1 MLNESYETMP
11 KRILVGRLADANRET
26 ERAVVTLDAS
36 GRIAEIA
43 AWTDATHSEQGDLEM
58 PDALLVPGF
67 IDIHIHGGAGRY
79 LMEGTEDA
87 LEAVAVH
94 LAKHGVTG
102 FLSTTV
108 TAPWEPMRQAAIV
121 AARAARS
128 SENGRNGAAVLGCHL
143 EGPYIN
149 PARKGA
155 QPEQFICSPSIEEL
169 EHQLGD
175 DLDQVR
181 IMTLASEM
189 EGALPL
195 IHHLSERGIIASLG
209 HTDATYEQV
218 IKAIAAGAKHT
229 THTYNAMRPQTGRE
243 PGVVGAVLAH
253 PELTAE
259 LIWDNI
265 HVHPANCRALIAA
278 KGSEGVILVSDGIP
292 GAGMPDQYRFS
303 LGEQTILISDGSA
316 RLPDGT
322 LAGSVLTLDRAFAN
336 ASRYTLSQRSAMSSR
351 NAAVSLGLGTR
362 KGLIA
367 AGYDADFVLLDKQE
381 SVIRTFVAGRCV
393 YTV

>member
-1 MLNESYETMP
+1 MLNESYETVP
-11 KRILVGRLADANRET
+11 KRILVGQMADANRET

-36 GRIAEIA
+36 GRIAEVS
-43 AWTDATHSEQGDLEM
+43 AWNDATRPAQGDLEM
-58 PDALLVPGF
+58 PDALLLPGF

-87 LEAVAVH
+87 LDAVAVH
-94 LAKHGVTG
+94 LARHGVTG

-108 TAPWEPMRQAAIV
+108 TAPWEPMRQTAIV
-121 AARAARS
+121 AARTARS

-149 PARKGA
+149 PVRKGA
-155 QPEQFICSPSIEEL
+155 QPEQFIRPPSIEEM

-181 IMTLASEM
+181 VMTLASEM

-195 IHHLSERGIIASLG
+195 IHFLSKRGIIASLG
-209 HTDATYEQV
+209 HTDATYPQIV
-218 IKAIAAGAKHT
+218 SAIEAGARHT

-243 PGVVGAVLAH
+243 PGVVGGVLAH
-253 PELTAE
+253 PELMAE

-278 KGSEGVILVSDGIP
+278 KGAEGVILVSDGIP

-303 LGEQTILISDGSA
+303 LGDLSILISDGSA

-336 ASRYTLSQRSAMSSR
+336 ASRYTLSQRAAMSSR
-351 NAAVSLGLGTR
+351 NAAVSLGLGAR

-367 AGYDADFVLLDKQE
+367 AGYDADFVLLDKQGNVL
-381 SVIRTFVAGRCV
+381 STFVAGRCV